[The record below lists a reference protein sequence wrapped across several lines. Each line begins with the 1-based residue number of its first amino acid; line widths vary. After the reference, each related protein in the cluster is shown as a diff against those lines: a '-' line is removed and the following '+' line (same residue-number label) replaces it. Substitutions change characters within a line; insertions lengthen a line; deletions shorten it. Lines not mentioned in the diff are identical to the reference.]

1 MKTHFKNSLLLFIIT
16 SVLIFSACGNSK
28 KEEDMNTKLDKFIK
42 DFNANVKP
50 LFTEAEEASWNAEIT
65 GEENYYMELQSLN
78 ITISEIFSDSVA
90 FNTLKE
96 IKNSGEITDELKL
109 RQLDILYNSYLS
121 NQLDKKTL
129 EKTIQLETKIG
140 QKYSTYRA
148 VLNGKEIT
156 DNEIEEVLTTS
167 SDSKEL
173 KEVWEASKQIG
184 QEVEKDLLE
193 VVKLRNEAAKEL
205 GYNNYHEM
213 SLLLDEQDPEEIEQ
227 IFDELD
233 ELTRDSYI
241 ELKAEID
248 MFLAKKYN
256 ISVEELR
263 PWHYQNR
270 FFQEAPSIYEIDLDQ
285 YYAKFTKEDITK
297 FTEKY
302 YKSIGFDISDMLSN
316 SDLYEKDGKCQHAFC
331 THIDKEGDV
340 RVLCNVKPN
349 VKWMN
354 TMLHEFGHAVYDKY
368 IDKDLPYILRDPA
381 HTFTTEA
388 IAMMFGRLST
398 NAQFIQEMTGISD
411 EEKQK
416 IAEISYKE
424 LRLEQLV
431 FSRWAQVM
439 YHFEKSMYED
449 PDQDLNKLWWDLVE
463 EYQMLQRPEGR
474 DEPDWA
480 SKTHIATAP
489 CYYHNYLLG
498 ELLASQL
505 HYYITTNIIGSDDF
519 KSQCYYGNEEVGK
532 YLIENVFKPGARYHW
547 NDMIER
553 ATGEKLTAKYY
564 AMQFVD

>member
-1 MKTHFKNSLLLFIIT
+1 MKNYLKNSSLLLIIAA
-16 SVLIFSACGNSK
+16 VLVFSACGNSK
-28 KEEDMNTKLDKFIK
+28 KEEDMNAKLDEFIAN
-42 DFNANVKP
+42 FNANVKP
-50 LFTEAEEASWNAEIT
+50 LFTEAGEVAWNAEVT
-65 GEENYYMELQSLN
+65 GDENYYMELQELS
-78 ITISEIFSDSVA
+78 IKISEIFSDSVA
-90 FNTLKE
+90 FNALKE
-96 IKNSGEITDELKL
+96 IKESEKITDELKL
-109 RQLDILYNSYLS
+109 RQLNILYNSYLS
-121 NQLDKKTL
+121 NQLDKELL

-148 VLNGKEIT
+148 VINGKEIT
-156 DNEIEEVLTTS
+156 DNEIEEILTTS
-167 SDSKEL
+167 NNSVEL
-173 KEVWEASKQIG
+173 KDAWEVSKQIG

-193 VVKLRNEAAKEL
+193 VVKLRNEAAQEL

-213 SLLLDEQDPEEIEQ
+213 SLLLDDQKPEEVEQ

-233 ELTRDSYI
+233 ELTRDSYM
-241 ELKAEID
+241 ELKNEID
-248 MFLAKKYN
+248 ASLSKKHN
-256 ISVEELR
+256 ISIEELR

-270 FFQEAPSIYEIDLDQ
+270 FFQEAPKIYEIDLDQ

-297 FTEKY
+297 FTEDY
-302 YKSIGFDISDMLSN
+302 YKSIGFDISDMLAS

-398 NAQFIQEMTGISD
+398 NAQFIQEMTGISN

-416 IAEISYKE
+416 IEEVSYLQ

-439 YHFEKSMYED
+439 YRFEKSMYEN
-449 PDQDLNKLWWDLVE
+449 PEQDLNKLWWDLVE
-463 EYQMLQRPEGR
+463 KYQMLHRPEGR
-474 DEPDWA
+474 NQPDWA

-505 HYYITTNIIGSDDF
+505 HYYITSNIIGSDDF
-519 KSQCYYGNEEVGK
+519 KSHSYYGNEEVGK
-532 YLIENVFKPGARYHW
+532 YLIENVFKPGARFYW
-547 NDMIER
+547 NDMIEK